1 MTGGKGG
8 SRVKRLVGQ
17 GPLAFYVQFTPQDIN
32 AVTAQV
38 VRDFL
43 GNFTFPSAGPEIQII
58 NTTVTTGGFHTSRGE
73 CTRGL
78 LDLRCMCR
86 PGFVLNVPKCTENLL
101 CGPIW
106 VLSPYCL
113 CAQWAST
120 AAYCESPPTNPGM
133 ISLLSSTI
141 SIGSQVQLLFNSTKE
156 VTNVRW
162 FIKNKYWI
170 LMTEL
175 YNGAKISIETSAFN
189 STLTIR
195 DSTRMWGG
203 QYICNFIYKNLYWQ
217 VNYTVDF
224 PLRSQDITNI
234 PARASLM
241 SNGFLGITLECCVWD
256 DGQNYTVL
264 WDPGAMS
271 SVVLR
276 GTWNLCY
283 TLSITTVPAADTN
296 FTCRFQGNVEQ
307 VAEAQ
312 ISIVVIQ
319 AGDLYCPQDV
329 FNPSWKETKA
339 GYDAEI
345 LCPEVAEGRTR
356 DAGNRD
362 SPDDRDF
369 KVLHD
374 GKGPDFIAVCSQI
387 LEYEMP
393 NLWYNIHY
401 EDPAIGSKFTQSLE
415 NMLKV
420 LEPQTK
426 DLQIIAPNIELNVL
440 VLESSTLASYSTL
453 NVNPRVQMFFK
464 STALQELTQTGNLT
478 MASLAINKLS
488 KLLANNYGD
497 SLKGSDHAIKD
508 LILMNVFNINQD
520 GIDVIFERASDSN
533 KTKVD
538 LSRCVLWDYNLFD
551 GNGGWSAEECVT
563 YNKDNLTVC
572 SCSHQMSLSLV
583 TFIPT
588 AQEECRWKSLSLF
601 SRSTSIA
608 SLTLSLIIYLVEWK
622 FIVKTLISFC
632 HQLSAV
638 NIALCW
644 LIADLCYLGS
654 SCIMSTTPTPDLC
667 IAAAFF
673 KHLFYTAASFWML
686 FEGLFLFQQ
695 LVLGFLK
702 LQKKALVVIMLAI
715 GYLCPLIIAL
725 VTLSLYHPSGTY
737 INADTCFL
745 NVDNGAI
752 NTFSAPV
759 LLISF
764 MNIFVVIVGIWKLMK
779 PSQSEKS
786 EEGGEGSA
794 KERLEESAEGSTIES
809 AEESAKQRSEER
821 AKERLEERSE
831 ESAEEQAK
839 ERMEERSEET
849 IEGGD
854 DKEDLIAI
862 FKPLLIL
869 TTIFALTWVL
879 QLAMSVMC
887 GVQGFL
893 DFISTLLNS
902 FQVSQRRQPVST

>member
-1 MTGGKGG
+1 
-8 SRVKRLVGQ
+8 
-17 GPLAFYVQFTPQDIN
+17 
-32 AVTAQV
+32 
-38 VRDFL
+38 
-43 GNFTFPSAGPEIQII
+43 
-58 NTTVTTGGFHTSRGE
+58 
-73 CTRGL
+73 
-78 LDLRCMCR
+78 
-86 PGFVLNVPKCTENLL
+86 
-101 CGPIW
+101 
-106 VLSPYCL
+106 
-113 CAQWAST
+113 
-120 AAYCESPPTNPGM
+120 
-133 ISLLSSTI
+133 
-141 SIGSQVQLLFNSTKE
+141 
-156 VTNVRW
+156 
-162 FIKNKYWI
+162 
-170 LMTEL
+170 
-175 YNGAKISIETSAFN
+175 
-189 STLTIR
+189 
-195 DSTRMWGG
+195 
-203 QYICNFIYKNLYWQ
+203 
-217 VNYTVDF
+217 
-224 PLRSQDITNI
+224 
-234 PARASLM
+234 
-241 SNGFLGITLECCVWD
+241 
-256 DGQNYTVL
+256 
-264 WDPGAMS
+264 
-271 SVVLR
+271 
-276 GTWNLCY
+276 
-283 TLSITTVPAADTN
+283 
-296 FTCRFQGNVEQ
+296 
-307 VAEAQ
+307 
-312 ISIVVIQ
+312 
-319 AGDLYCPQDV
+319 
-329 FNPSWKETKA
+329 
-339 GYDAEI
+339 
-345 LCPEVAEGRTR
+345 
-356 DAGNRD
+356 
-362 SPDDRDF
+362 
-369 KVLHD
+369 
-374 GKGPDFIAVCSQI
+374 
-387 LEYEMP
+387 MP

-551 GNGGWSAEECVT
+551 GNG
-563 YNKDNLTVC
+563 
-572 SCSHQMSLSLV
+572 
-583 TFIPT
+583 
-588 AQEECRWKSLSLF
+588 EECRWKSLSLF

-902 FQVSQRRQPVST
+902 FQVWAAILRRLRWLRDLILPLPSLSWVWRRGKSSSYRVDQSSRWKFWGKWKT

>member
-1 MTGGKGG
+1 
-8 SRVKRLVGQ
+8 
-17 GPLAFYVQFTPQDIN
+17 
-32 AVTAQV
+32 
-38 VRDFL
+38 
-43 GNFTFPSAGPEIQII
+43 
-58 NTTVTTGGFHTSRGE
+58 
-73 CTRGL
+73 
-78 LDLRCMCR
+78 
-86 PGFVLNVPKCTENLL
+86 
-101 CGPIW
+101 
-106 VLSPYCL
+106 
-113 CAQWAST
+113 
-120 AAYCESPPTNPGM
+120 M

-345 LCPEVAEGRTR
+345 LCPEGKSGTITR
-356 DAGNRD
+356 SCNLYGWWAFPYFKCQDI
-362 SPDDRDF
+362 
-369 KVLHD
+369 KVLSLLEQAKWL
-374 GKGPDFIAVCSQI
+374 KGGLGMPATEIPLMIGTLKYYTMGRGQYVSTSWDVTAAIQALYTISLAAIENNIVIRVAIMSDFIAVCSQI

-902 FQVSQRRQPVST
+902 FQRLHISHIHLSRSGRPYCGD